1 MRLFLVRKE
10 IHTFDGI
17 RSMKH
22 NYSILCT
29 LLVLLSAMLS
39 MSFVQKNNTKFDS
52 IPSRFPS
59 KTERSSYL
67 KNGLKVALPAIKP
80 VQNQIITA
88 KQSTVKYDNEKLLT
102 DVSVFPN
109 PITDKINLTY
119 IVKRNTTVS
128 IKIMDV
134 LGNEVLTL
142 MAQRVE
148 AGEQKNTFQL
158 SNRLSSGFYFV
169 RMIVGTESIIK
180 RISVL

>member
-1 MRLFLVRKE
+1 
-10 IHTFDGI
+10 
-17 RSMKH
+17 MKH

-29 LLVLLSAMLS
+29 LLVLLYAMLS
-39 MSFVQKNNTKFDS
+39 MSFVQKNNAKFDS
-52 IPSRFPS
+52 IPSKFPG
-59 KTERSSYL
+59 KTEHTSYL
-67 KNGLKVALPAIKP
+67 KNGLKVTLPTIRP
-80 VQNQIITA
+80 VQIQSFTS
-88 KQSTVKYDNEKLLT
+88 KQSPVKIENEKLLT
-102 DVSVFPN
+102 DVSIYPN
-109 PITDKINLTY
+109 PITDKINVTY
-119 IVKRNTTVS
+119 IVKRNTNVS

-180 RISVL
+180 RISIL